1 MSLRLTSRAFQNEG
15 TIPDKYSK
23 LGGNISPPLTWTGV
37 PEGTTSLA
45 LIVDDPDAPGGAF
58 VHWLVYGIPPG
69 TSELAEHLQ
78 QLKELRNGARQGV
91 NGFGDPGYGGPQPPS
106 GTHRYIFHLYALDTD
121 TDMPGGLD
129 RQELGG
135 AIEGH
140 VIEEAQ
146 LMGRYEHRSGT
157 APAHEKRTAKGR
169 VEAP

>member
-23 LGGNISPPLTWTGV
+23 LGGNISPPLSWTGV

-69 TSELAEHLQ
+69 KTELPEHMLPTQ
-78 QLKELRNGARQGV
+78 QPRNGARQGL
-91 NGFGDPGYGGPQPPS
+91 NGFGGVGYGGPQPPS
-106 GTHRYIFHLYALDTD
+106 GTHRYFFHLYALGTD
-121 TDMPGGLD
+121 TDMPAGLS
-129 RQELGG
+129 RQELDG

-140 VIEEAQ
+140 VIEETR
-146 LMGRYEHRSGT
+146 LMGRYKHHS
-157 APAHEKRTAKGR
+157 APRAAHEKTR
-169 VEAP
+169 VG